1 MENKFDIYYLYG
13 EDAPPVLKNG
23 DPFGFGGKFIFAKD
37 NDGYHYIV
45 GSLYDNSEYDLKADP
60 HWKVLDMNINVAKNG
75 LPRHFSYFPINNKS
89 VAIYMP
95 DNEINS
101 KSYNYTSLNRY
112 KLNVI
117 EEMRLDEGTLRMRQ
131 INQENLKEQQEIQ
144 KNRKKLLNDQK
155 DILRKL
161 KDELKKLIQNKDRAV
176 RSIRREEF
184 GDKAEAIYNQQNQL
198 ISNEIV
204 MLTTSI
210 TIYEKNIEK
219 IDIDLK
225 NIQDQIKYLKSRS
238 K

>member
-13 EDAPPVLKNG
+13 ENAPPVLKNG
-23 DPFGFGGKFIFAKD
+23 YPFGFGGEFIYSTD
-37 NDGYHYIV
+37 NNGNKYIV
-45 GSLYDNSEYDLKADP
+45 GSLSDKSEYGLKADP
-60 HWKVLDMNINVAKNG
+60 HWKVLDTNINVAKNA
-75 LPRHFSYFPINNKS
+75 LPRHFSYFPINNNS

-95 DNEINS
+95 DNDI
-101 KSYNYTSLNRY
+101 KRLSYTYTSLNRY

-117 EEMRLDEGTLRMRQ
+117 EEMRLDEGTLRMRLK
-131 INQENLKEQQEIQ
+131 NQENLKEQQEIQ
-144 KNRKKLLNDQK
+144 KHRRKFLNDQK

-161 KDELKKLIQNKDRAV
+161 NDELKILQQNKDRAI
-176 RSIRREEF
+176 RSIKRGEF

-225 NIQDQIKYLKSRS
+225 NIQDEIKYLKSRS